1 MFRTYCPSKPIVPH
15 YVNSLWAPYKHITK
29 SCLLPRKAYFLIYSF
44 FEQLLSTIN
53 LKRLLSVNN
62 PLEFSLKQ
70 ALTCTCSRVFTL
82 EWFTL
87 VLTLHPVP
95 ASVIKAGVYRGKEGQ
110 GSRQW
115 YFLRIVSQFCLTLKV
130 RDFLN
135 QK

>member
-1 MFRTYCPSKPIVPH
+1 MPFKRSCDWKCSGLTVP
-15 YVNSLWAPYKHITK
+15 VNLLSSLCELFVGTVQTHNKK
-29 SCLLPRKAYFLIYSF
+29 SCLLPRKAYFLIYSL

-95 ASVIKAGVYRGKEGQ
+95 ASVIKAGVYRGMEGQ
-110 GSRQW
+110 GSRQ
-115 YFLRIVSQFCLTLKV
+115 
-130 RDFLN
+130 
-135 QK
+135 